1 MPEMADHYQDTAGSI
16 GPVEPAYVLIGRL
29 QKSHGVR
36 GEITLRVFSDFP
48 ERIRRGKIVYIGSD
62 FQPNKITGTRWKND
76 LLLLKLEGYDN
87 PEEVRKLTGKDV
99 FAAVKDLP
107 ALTTG
112 RYYHHQL
119 IGLNVFEGDENLGVL
134 AAIMET
140 GANEVYIIDQSD
152 GQELLI
158 PAIPEVILKIDLEQK
173 RMDVHLLEGL
183 RG

>member
-1 MPEMADHYQDTAGSI
+1 MPEMAEQYQDTAGSI

-48 ERIRRGKIVYIGSD
+48 ERIRRGKTIYIGAD
-62 FQPNKITGTRWKND
+62 FQTCKITGTRWKND
-76 LLLLKLEGYDN
+76 LLLLKLEGFDS
-87 PEEVRKLTGKDV
+87 PESVRELVGKEI
-99 FAAVKDLP
+99 FSAVKDLP
-107 ALTTG
+107 SLSEG

-119 IGLNVFEGDENLGVL
+119 IGMRVFEGEEDLGVL

-140 GANEVYIIDQSD
+140 GANEVYIIDQAD

-158 PAIPEVILKIDLEQK
+158 PAIPEVILKVDLEQK
-173 RMDVHLLEGL
+173 RLEVRLLEGL
-183 RG
+183 KG

>member
-1 MPEMADHYQDTAGSI
+1 MPEMAEQYQDTAGSI

-48 ERIRRGKIVYIGSD
+48 ERIRREKTIYIGAD
-62 FQPNKITGTRWKND
+62 FQTCKITGTRWKND
-76 LLLLKLEGYDN
+76 LLLLKLEGFDS
-87 PEEVRKLTGKDV
+87 PESVRELVGKEI
-99 FAAVKDLP
+99 FSAVKDLP
-107 ALTTG
+107 SLSEG
-112 RYYHHQL
+112 KYYHHQL
-119 IGLNVFEGDENLGVL
+119 IGLRVFEGEEDLGVL

-140 GANEVYIIDQSD
+140 GANEVYIIDQAD

-158 PAIPEVILKIDLEQK
+158 PAIPEVILKVDLEQK
-173 RMDVHLLEGL
+173 RLEVRLLEGL

>member
-1 MPEMADHYQDTAGSI
+1 MPEMAEQYQDTAGSI

-48 ERIRRGKIVYIGSD
+48 ERIRRGKTIYIGAD
-62 FQPNKITGTRWKND
+62 FQTCKITGTRWKND
-76 LLLLKLEGYDN
+76 LLLLKLEGFDS
-87 PEEVRKLTGKDV
+87 PESVRELVGKEI
-99 FAAVKDLP
+99 FSAVKDLP
-107 ALTTG
+107 SLSEG

-119 IGLNVFEGDENLGVL
+119 IGLRVFEGEEDLGVL

-140 GANEVYIIDQSD
+140 GANEVYIIDQAD

-158 PAIPEVILKIDLEQK
+158 PAIPEVILKVDLEQK
-173 RMDVHLLEGL
+173 RLDVRLLEGL

>member
-1 MPEMADHYQDTAGSI
+1 MPEMAEQYQDTAGSI

-36 GEITLRVFSDFP
+36 GEITLRLMTDFP
-48 ERIRRGKIVYIGSD
+48 ERIRRGKVIYVGPD
-62 FQPNKITGTRWKND
+62 FQPNKITGTRWKNE

-87 PEEVRKLTGKDV
+87 PEDVREIVGLDV

-107 ALTTG
+107 ALSAG

-119 IGLNVFEGDENLGVL
+119 IGMRVFEGDENLGVL

-140 GANEVYIIDQSD
+140 GANEVYIIDQAD
-152 GQELLI
+152 GSELLI
-158 PAIPEVILKIDLEQK
+158 PAIPEVILKVDLDQK
-173 RMDVHLLEGL
+173 RIDVHLLEGL

>member
-1 MPEMADHYQDTAGSI
+1 MPEMAEQYQDTAGSI
-16 GPVEPAYVLIGRL
+16 GPVEPAYVLIGKL

-36 GEITLRVFSDFP
+36 GEISMRVITDFP
-48 ERIRRGKIVYIGSD
+48 ERIRRGKTIYIGAD
-62 FQPNKITGTRWKND
+62 FQPKKVTGTRWKHE

-87 PEEVRKLTGKDV
+87 PEDVRELAGLDV

-107 ALTTG
+107 TLQAG

-119 IGLNVFEGDENLGVL
+119 IGMRVFEGEEDLGVL

-140 GANEVYIIDQSD
+140 GANEVYIIDQAD

-158 PAIPEVILKIDLEQK
+158 PAIPEVILKVDLEQK
-173 RMDVHLLEGL
+173 RLEVRLLEGL

>member
-1 MPEMADHYQDTAGSI
+1 MPDMADQYQDTAGSI
-16 GPVEPAYVLIGRL
+16 DPVEPAYVLIGRL

-48 ERIRRGKIVYIGSD
+48 ERIRRGKTVCIGSD

-76 LLLLKLEGYDN
+76 LLLLKLEGFDN
-87 PEEVRKLTGKDV
+87 PESVQELVGKEV
-99 FAAVKDLP
+99 FSAVKDLP
-107 ALTTG
+107 PLSEG
-112 RYYHHQL
+112 KFYHHQL
-119 IGLNVFEGDENLGVL
+119 IGLHVWEGDEYLGVL

-140 GANEVYIIDQSD
+140 GANEVYIIDQAD
-152 GQELLI
+152 GSELLL

-183 RG
+183 RD